1 MNSRLIVIT
10 GASDGI
16 GAAGAARLS
25 ALGNTVVVIGRSK
38 EKTTAVANSLKT
50 DYFVSDFSDLDQV
63 RALAASLLGRYEQ
76 IDALV
81 NNAGGIMGPR
91 RITVD
96 GHEATF
102 QINHLA
108 PFLLTTLILDRLIS
122 SRASVITT
130 SSTANKLIGR
140 VNIDD
145 LDSERRY
152 SPFRAYGAAK
162 LFNILFTKELHRR
175 FHERGLSSAAF
186 HPGAVASNFS
196 NESGSPFHFAYT
208 GVLKRVLL
216 SPTKGAD
223 TLEWL
228 STAQPG
234 IEWTSGEYYVKRKV
248 ARANKQTYNPK
259 LAEQLWERS
268 AAMILQR

>member
-1 MNSRLIVIT
+1 VISRTIVMT

-16 GAAGAARLS
+16 GAAGAARLN

-38 EKTTAVANSLKT
+38 EKTMAVANSLEAE
-50 DYFVSDFSDLDQV
+50 YFVADFSDLDQV
-63 RALAASLLGRYEQ
+63 RALAANLLERYET

-108 PFLLTTLILDRLIS
+108 PFLLTTLLLDRLIT

-130 SSTANKLIGR
+130 SSVANRFVGR

-145 LDSERRY
+145 LDSEQRY
-152 SPFRAYGAAK
+152 SSFRAYGTSK
-162 LFNILFTKELHRR
+162 L

-196 NESGSPFHFAYT
+196 NESGSPFHFAYNS
-208 GVLKRVLL
+208 VLRRVLL
-216 SPTKGAD
+216 SPTQGAD

-228 STAQPG
+228 ATAKPG
-234 IEWTSGEYYVKRKV
+234 TSWTSGEYYAKRKV
-248 ARANKQTYNPK
+248 ARANKQTSDPK
-259 LAEQLWERS
+259 LAEQLWDRS
-268 AAMILQR
+268 AAMIAER

>member
-1 MNSRLIVIT
+1 VNSRTIVMT

-25 ALGNTVVVIGRSK
+25 ALGNTVIVIGRSK
-38 EKTTAVANSLKT
+38 EKTKAVANSLKT
-50 DYFVSDFSDLDQV
+50 DFFVADFSDLDQV
-63 RALAASLLGRYEQ
+63 RALAANLLERCNA

-91 RITVD
+91 RVTVD

-102 QINHLA
+102 QVNHLA
-108 PFLLTTLILDRLIS
+108 PFLLTTLLLDRLIT
-122 SRASVITT
+122 SRASVIST
-130 SSTANKLIGR
+130 SSVANRLVGH
-140 VNIDD
+140 VNIND
-145 LDSERRY
+145 LDSEQRY
-152 SPFRAYGAAK
+152 SSFRAYGTSK

-196 NESGSPFHFAYT
+196 
-208 GVLKRVLL
+208 
-216 SPTKGAD
+216 

-228 STAQPG
+228 ATTKPG
-234 IEWTSGEYYVKRKV
+234 TEWTSGEYYAKRKV
-248 ARANKQTYNPK
+248 ARANKQASDPK
-259 LAEQLWERS
+259 LAEQLWDYS
-268 AAMILQR
+268 TAMIAGR

>member
-1 MNSRLIVIT
+1 
-10 GASDGI
+10 
-16 GAAGAARLS
+16 
-25 ALGNTVVVIGRSK
+25 
-38 EKTTAVANSLKT
+38 
-50 DYFVSDFSDLDQV
+50 
-63 RALAASLLGRYEQ
+63 
-76 IDALV
+76 
-81 NNAGGIMGPR
+81 MGPR

-108 PFLLTTLILDRLIS
+108 PFLLTTLMLDRLIS

-130 SSTANKLIGR
+130 SSVANKLIGR

-152 SPFRAYGAAK
+152 SPFRAYGASK

-196 NESGSPFHFAYT
+196 NEPGSPVHFAYT

-228 STAQPG
+228 STATPG
-234 IEWTSGEYYVKRKV
+234 TEWTSGEYYAKRKV
-248 ARANKQTYNPK
+248 ARANKQAYNPK
-259 LAEQLWERS
+259 LAAQLWERS
-268 AAMILQR
+268 AAMILER

>member
-1 MNSRLIVIT
+1 VISRTIVMT

-16 GAAGAARLS
+16 GAAGAARLN

-38 EKTTAVANSLKT
+38 EKTMAVANSLEAE
-50 DYFVSDFSDLDQV
+50 YFVADFSDLDQV
-63 RALAASLLGRYEQ
+63 RALAANLLERYET

-108 PFLLTTLILDRLIS
+108 PFLLTTLLLDRLIT

-130 SSTANKLIGR
+130 SSVANRFVGR

-145 LDSERRY
+145 LDSEQRY
-152 SPFRAYGAAK
+152 SSF
-162 LFNILFTKELHRR
+162 
-175 FHERGLSSAAF
+175 
-186 HPGAVASNFS
+186 PGAVASNFS
-196 NESGSPFHFAYT
+196 NESGSPFHFAYNS
-208 GVLKRVLL
+208 VLRRVLL
-216 SPTKGAD
+216 SPTQGAD

-228 STAQPG
+228 ATAKPG
-234 IEWTSGEYYVKRKV
+234 TSWTSGEYYAKRKV
-248 ARANKQTYNPK
+248 ARANKQTSDPK
-259 LAEQLWERS
+259 LAEQLWDRS
-268 AAMILQR
+268 AAMIAER

>member
-1 MNSRLIVIT
+1 VISRTIVMT

-16 GAAGAARLS
+16 GAAGAARLN

-38 EKTTAVANSLKT
+38 EKTMAVANSLEAE
-50 DYFVSDFSDLDQV
+50 YFVADFSDLDQV
-63 RALAASLLGRYEQ
+63 RALAANLLERYET

-108 PFLLTTLILDRLIS
+108 PFLLTTLLLDRLIT

-130 SSTANKLIGR
+130 SSVANRFVGR

-145 LDSERRY
+145 LDSEQRY
-152 SPFRAYGAAK
+152 SSFRAYGTSK

-196 NESGSPFHFAYT
+196 NESGSPFHFAYNS
-208 GVLKRVLL
+208 VLRRVLL
-216 SPTKGAD
+216 SPTQGAD

-228 STAQPG
+228 ATAKPG
-234 IEWTSGEYYVKRKV
+234 TSWTSGEYYAKRKV
-248 ARANKQTYNPK
+248 ARANKQTSDPK
-259 LAEQLWERS
+259 LAEQLWDRS
-268 AAMILQR
+268 AAMIAER